1 MDLFKRAIQKYYTDS
16 DADDAIDA
24 AYEIIKDEE
33 FNDNLVG
40 KAFKLFL
47 MASSQKEH
55 IGINEKLIEF
65 SKNQKDLP
73 AEAVFFMR
81 DAFIAAGSRQ
91 CGNNI
96 VLRYYGL
103 DEVNPKECEANAEEE
118 ASAEEEEEAN
128 AKEEPPIAPVAPI
141 EDAKLEETPAPVEDA
156 EEAEEAEEIPTPKFP
171 KLTRQ
176 DNFPPANANAN
187 AKGGSKSKGIKGKGH
202 KTRRASSQ
210 QKQASKRKA

>member
-1 MDLFKRAIQKYYTDS
+1 MVFRSGFRLKIRTKYRMDLFKRAIQKYYTDS

-33 FNDNLVG
+33 FDDNLIG

-65 SKNQKDLP
+65 SKKEKDVP

-103 DEVNPKECEANAEEE
+103 DEVDPKECEASAEEEATAEEEEANAEEE
-118 ASAEEEEEAN
+118 
-128 AKEEPPIAPVAPI
+128 PPITPVAPI
-141 EDAKLEETPAPVEDA
+141 EDAKLEEIPA
-156 EEAEEAEEIPTPKFP
+156 PKFP

-176 DNFPPANANAN
+176 DNFPPANAN

-210 QKQASKRKA
+210 QKQKASKRKA